1 MILIDTNV
9 LIDARDS
16 SQPDHSWAARL
27 IEEAAAGEGGGVNAV
42 ILAELCVG
50 SPKPEDV
57 EPEIKKLG
65 LEIFDLPAT
74 VATTCGKAYR
84 RYLAARRSSGG
95 GAAPKTPLPDF
106 FIGAHADTMG
116 WKLATR
122 DGDRIARYFPEVS
135 LVTPKK

>member
-1 MILIDTNV
+1 MILLDTNV

-16 SQPDHSWAARL
+16 SQPDHSWAAKL
-27 IEEAAAGEGGGVNAV
+27 IEEAAAGE
-42 ILAELCVG
+42 
-50 SPKPEDV
+50 
-57 EPEIKKLG
+57 
-65 LEIFDLPAT
+65 
-74 VATTCGKAYR
+74 
-84 RYLAARRSSGG
+84 